1 MSFITLSFDVNFLQQ
16 EEEEYDEVNFDHIID
31 EPIKKVTPE
40 SQNKPPQIEYDK
52 TTIEKYRVFRLRK
65 MDPIAYTETE
75 DEYAFQFKY
84 IWDPYT
90 GERKDTVDAFGP
102 LYFDPDI
109 LIKHYFTKILSKLW
123 VQPSDEKGGFYE
135 GYYDDGAGAGEDFF
149 VAGRGHHPEWYLFR
163 LPIIDCYLT
172 KDHNKQY
179 ITFGPKLTDEEVSE
193 IDTLANKR
201 PDNFK
206 HLFGHHRPSLVEMK
220 KLYDQAISK
229 TPIISLTHEETI
241 VLSTEQLQILYN
253 QANRAAI
260 DKLVKISGSKHN

>member
-1 MSFITLSFDVNFLQQ
+1 MSFITLNFDADFIKHV
-16 EEEEYDEVNFDHIID
+16 EEDQYDYDAVNFDDIV
-31 EPIKKVTPE
+31 EEQKKTVEIYKIPE
-40 SQNKPPQIEYDK
+40 IEYDK

-65 MDPIAYTETE
+65 MDPIAYVETE
-75 DEYAFQFKY
+75 DDYAFQFKY

-90 GERKDTVDAFGP
+90 GERKDTFDQYGP
-102 LYFDPDI
+102 LFFDPDI

-179 ITFGPKLTDEEVSE
+179 I
-193 IDTLANKR
+193 
-201 PDNFK
+201 
-206 HLFGHHRPSLVEMK
+206 
-220 KLYDQAISK
+220 
-229 TPIISLTHEETI
+229 
-241 VLSTEQLQILYN
+241 IL
-253 QANRAAI
+253 I
-260 DKLVKISGSKHN
+260 K

>member
-1 MSFITLSFDVNFLQQ
+1 MSFITLNFDADFIKHI
-16 EEEEYDEVNFDHIID
+16 EEDQYDYDAVNFDDIV
-31 EPIKKVTPE
+31 EEQKKTVEIYKIPE
-40 SQNKPPQIEYDK
+40 IEYDK

-65 MDPIAYTETE
+65 MDPIAYIETE
-75 DEYAFQFKY
+75 DDYAFQFKY

-90 GERKDTVDAFGP
+90 GERKNTFDQYGP
-102 LYFDPDI
+102 LFFDPDI

-179 ITFGPKLTDEEVSE
+179 ITFGPKLTDDEVLE
-193 IDTLANKR
+193 IDMLANKR

-206 HLFGHHRPSLVEMK
+206 QLFGHSRPSLVQMK
-220 KLYDQAISK
+220 ILYDQAISK
-229 TPIISLTHEETI
+229 TPTI
-241 VLSTEQLQILYN
+241 ANSENQNNSDDLQISYN
-253 QANRAAI
+253 LANRQAI
-260 DKLVKISGSKHN
+260 DKLVKISSTK